1 MRSSKALHVILQS
14 TCSFA
19 IDLID
24 AKPAIEAE
32 CEKLG
37 YKAVFH
43 EVDNGNFSD
52 FSGNDGVRAALVLS
66 YSESF
71 LRRILSILKQ
81 QDVHPIIVGNDT
93 DTVGC
98 SSLSF
103 DRRKA
108 VLNVID
114 YFRQNGRSKTAL
126 FGINPNA
133 SSDLQRKAAFMQ
145 KLGENAENAIFFNNG
160 SLQQTAED
168 FLAVAKEFDSVICAN
183 DIAAALLI
191 REAHRKGLRI
201 PDDLFICGSGNTY
214 LAEHTL
220 PTMTSVSLDYSE
232 VGRSAVQ
239 LYDFLESMPR
249 HSCARFA
256 VDSVIH
262 VRESTAALPFS
273 PRFND
278 TYSPSEFSTKLNFI
292 NDSDVVALDRINR
305 ALSKCDAIDLA
316 ILRKTCEGHSRSEVA
331 FELYIGETTLRYR
344 LEKICR
350 AADCKDNAELFALLR
365 RFDIQVNG

>member
-1 MRSSKALHVILQS
+1 MRSPKALHIISQN
-14 TCSFA
+14 TRSFT

-24 AKPAIEAE
+24 AAPAIQAE

-43 EVDNGNFSD
+43 EVEGEEFSG
-52 FSGNDGVRAALVLS
+52 FSGNVDVRAALVLG
-66 YSESF
+66 YSEHF
-71 LRRILSILKQ
+71 LRRIVSVLKQ
-81 QDVHPIIVGNDT
+81 DDVHPIIVGNDT
-93 DTVGC
+93 DIVGC

-114 YFRQNGRSKTAL
+114 YYRQNGRSNTAL

-133 SSDLQRKAAFMQ
+133 SSDLQRKAAFTE
-145 KLGENAENAIFFNNG
+145 KLGDKAESAIFFNNG
-160 SLQQTAED
+160 SLQQA
-168 FLAVAKEFDSVICAN
+168 AKEFLKTVNAFDSVICAN
-183 DIAAALLI
+183 DMAAAVLI
-191 REAHRKGLRI
+191 REAHRIGLLL

-220 PTMTSVSLDYSE
+220 PTLTSVSLDYSE

-239 LYDFLESMPR
+239 LYDFLEGMPS
-249 HSCARFA
+249 HSCARFT
-256 VDSVIH
+256 VDSIIH
-262 VRESTAALPFS
+262 IRESTATLPFS
-273 PRFND
+273 PQHTE
-278 TYSPSEFSTKLNFI
+278 TYLSSDFSAKLNFV
-292 NDSDVVALDRINR
+292 NDSDVVALDHINR
-305 ALSKCDAIDLA
+305 ALSKCDDIDLA
-316 ILRKTCEGHSRSEVA
+316 ILSKGYQGISRSDIA

-350 AADCKDNAELFALLR
+350 AADCKDSTELFALLR
-365 RFDIQVNG
+365 QFDIQINR